1 MPKHY
6 KDMMDEIINKIDED
20 SNTIYKVKKD
30 GKIVFT
36 GKYNQVLTYRK
47 NHGGEIVT
55 ENAPTSADIDRL
67 KKQGLKPKTED
78 APANAVAHGGVDM
91 NPTGKKRVMGTLKR
105 KVQESDDNNNVVLKG
120 VYKVLNKLEEK
131 IDEISGVVKE
141 EIKIETP
148 KRKKTIK
155 EKARV

>member
-1 MPKHY
+1 MNMPKHY
-6 KDMMDEIINKIDED
+6 KDMVDEIINKIDE
-20 SNTIYKVKKD
+20 TKVK
-30 GKIVFT
+30 
-36 GKYNQVLTYRK
+36 
-47 NHGGEIVT
+47 
-55 ENAPTSADIDRL
+55 ENAPTSADIERL
-67 KKQGLKPKTED
+67 KKQGLKTKTED

-131 IDEISGVVKE
+131 IDELSGVVKE

>member
-1 MPKHY
+1 MNMPKHY
-6 KDMMDEIINKIDED
+6 KDMMDEIINKIDE
-20 SNTIYKVKKD
+20 TKVK
-30 GKIVFT
+30 
-36 GKYNQVLTYRK
+36 
-47 NHGGEIVT
+47 
-55 ENAPTSADIDRL
+55 ENAPTSADIERL
-67 KKQGLKPKTED
+67 KKQGLKTKTED

-91 NPTGKKRVMGTLKR
+91 NPTGRKRVMGTLKR

-131 IDEISGVVKE
+131 IDELSGVVKE

-155 EKARV
+155 ARL

>member
-6 KDMMDEIINKIDED
+6 KDMMDEIINKIDE
-20 SNTIYKVKKD
+20 TKVK
-30 GKIVFT
+30 
-36 GKYNQVLTYRK
+36 
-47 NHGGEIVT
+47 

-78 APANAVAHGGVDM
+78 APANAVAHGVVDM
-91 NPTGKKRVMGTLKR
+91 TPTGKKRVMGTLIR

>member
-6 KDMMDEIINKIDED
+6 KDMMDEIINKIDE
-20 SNTIYKVKKD
+20 TKVK
-30 GKIVFT
+30 
-36 GKYNQVLTYRK
+36 
-47 NHGGEIVT
+47 
-55 ENAPTSADIDRL
+55 ENAPTSADIERL
-67 KKQGLKPKTED
+67 KKQGLKPKTEA

-141 EIKIETP
+141 ELKIETP

-155 EKARV
+155 EKARL

>member
-1 MPKHY
+1 MNMPKHY
-6 KDMMDEIINKIDED
+6 KDMMDEIINKIDE
-20 SNTIYKVKKD
+20 VKK
-30 GKIVFT
+30 
-36 GKYNQVLTYRK
+36 
-47 NHGGEIVT
+47 

-67 KKQGLKPKTED
+67 KKQGLKTKTED

-105 KVQESDDNNNVVLKG
+105 KVQESDDNNNVVLRG

>member
-1 MPKHY
+1 MSMPKHY
-6 KDMMDEIINKIDED
+6 KDMMDELINKIDDKE
-20 SNTIYKVKKD
+20 KK
-30 GKIVFT
+30 
-36 GKYNQVLTYRK
+36 
-47 NHGGEIVT
+47 
-55 ENAPTSADIDRL
+55 
-67 KKQGLKPKTED
+67 ED

-91 NPTGKKRVMGTLKR
+91 NPTGKKRVMVTLKR
-105 KVQESDDNNNVVLKG
+105 KVQESEDNNNVVLKG

>member
-6 KDMMDEIINKIDED
+6 KDMMDEIINKIDE
-20 SNTIYKVKKD
+20 TKVK
-30 GKIVFT
+30 
-36 GKYNQVLTYRK
+36 
-47 NHGGEIVT
+47 
-55 ENAPTSADIDRL
+55 ENAPTSADIERL
-67 KKQGLKPKTED
+67 KKQGLNTKTED

-91 NPTGKKRVMGTLKR
+91 NPTGRKRVMGTLKR

-131 IDEISGVVKE
+131 IDELSGVVKE

>member
-6 KDMMDEIINKIDED
+6 KDMMDEIINKIDE
-20 SNTIYKVKKD
+20 TKVK
-30 GKIVFT
+30 
-36 GKYNQVLTYRK
+36 
-47 NHGGEIVT
+47 
-55 ENAPTSADIDRL
+55 ENAPTSADIERL
-67 KKQGLKPKTED
+67 KKQGLKTKTED

-91 NPTGKKRVMGTLKR
+91 NPTGRKRVMGTLKR
-105 KVQESDDNNNVVLKG
+105 KVQESADNNNVVLKG

-131 IDEISGVVKE
+131 IDELSGVVKE

>member
-1 MPKHY
+1 MSMPKHY
-6 KDMMDEIINKIDED
+6 KDMMDELINKIDDKE
-20 SNTIYKVKKD
+20 KK
-30 GKIVFT
+30 
-36 GKYNQVLTYRK
+36 
-47 NHGGEIVT
+47 
-55 ENAPTSADIDRL
+55 
-67 KKQGLKPKTED
+67 ED

-120 VYKVLNKLEEK
+120 VYKVLNKLENK

>member
-1 MPKHY
+1 MNMPKHY

-47 NHGGEIVT
+47 QHGGEIV
-55 ENAPTSADIDRL
+55 
-67 KKQGLKPKTED
+67 TED

-105 KVQESDDNNNVVLKG
+105 KVQESDDNNNVVLRG

-155 EKARV
+155 EKARL

>member
-6 KDMMDEIINKIDED
+6 KDMMDEIINKIDE
-20 SNTIYKVKKD
+20 TKVK
-30 GKIVFT
+30 
-36 GKYNQVLTYRK
+36 
-47 NHGGEIVT
+47 
-55 ENAPTSADIDRL
+55 ENAPTSADIERL
-67 KKQGLKPKTED
+67 KKQGLKTKTED

-91 NPTGKKRVMGTLKR
+91 NPTGRKRVMGTLKR

-120 VYKVLNKLEEK
+120 VYKVVNKLEEK
-131 IDEISGVVKE
+131 IDELSGVVKE

>member
-1 MPKHY
+1 MKT
-6 KDMMDEIINKIDED
+6 
-20 SNTIYKVKKD
+20 SNIAKTFL
-30 GKIVFT
+30 IVFT

-47 NHGGEIVT
+47 NHGGEIV
-55 ENAPTSADIDRL
+55 
-67 KKQGLKPKTED
+67 TED

-120 VYKVLNKLEEK
+120 VFSQLSKLENK